1 MEWFGRISIC
11 DECCTVSMYHVLSRE
26 IVFIL
31 LFFDIVTVTAIIIGA
46 IIMIMLLIILSI
58 LSIEMMIS

>member
-1 MEWFGRISIC
+1 MEGFGRISIW
-11 DECCTVSMYHVLSRE
+11 DECCMYHVSSRE

-58 LSIEMMIS
+58 VSIEMMIS